1 MQTTENL
8 FGGKTVK
15 QNQNDA
21 MLSIRDVR
29 LSYGGRT
36 VVEGV
41 SFELMRGEI
50 LCLIGANGSGKSTLI
65 KGILGLMPVHKGR
78 IEMNCGR
85 EKIAYLA
92 QLNTAERDFPAT
104 VWEIVLSGR
113 QMKGRRLP
121 FYTREDRL
129 CAEEAMKLL
138 KIDQFANM
146 RIGNLSGGQQQRV
159 LLARA
164 IARKPEVLILDEPCS
179 ALDPAITAELY
190 SLFDQLREQLSLSIL
205 ISTHDWHYVEQS
217 GDRVMVLNHEIEF
230 IGSKHEWLEWRG
242 GRR

>member
-1 MQTTENL
+1 MKESQNNVMMS
-8 FGGKTVK
+8 VK
-15 QNQNDA
+15 
-21 MLSIRDVR
+21 DVM

-36 VVEGV
+36 VVQGV
-41 SFELMRGEI
+41 SFDLKRGEI

-78 IEMNCGR
+78 IELHCGR

-92 QLNTAERDFPAT
+92 QLNTTERDFPAT
-104 VWEIVLSGR
+104 VREIVLSGR
-113 QMKGRRLP
+113 QMKGWRLP
-121 FYTREDRL
+121 FYTREDRE
-129 CAEEAMKLL
+129 CAEEAMRLL
-138 KIDQFANM
+138 KIDQFASR

-179 ALDPAITAELY
+179 ALDPAITEELY
-190 SLFDQLREQLSLSIL
+190 ALFDQLREQLSLSIL
-205 ISTHDWHYVEQS
+205 ISTHDWRYVERS

-230 IGSKHEWLEWRG
+230 IGEKNEWLSWRG
-242 GRR
+242 GAQ